1 MQIGVGQPKE
11 VDQRRVI
18 VVDDDEITRAAL
30 QFMLHEE
37 IETHRACNAGRGL
50 CHGRRLAKT
59 ASGVARRRFLS
70 KRGGADRRTGA
81 PFPDD
86 RILIISD
93 RSDQIRA
100 FVEHHNHIR
109 FHESIDN
116 LTPADG
122 TSAGLRPI
130 LAKRKRVK
138 RNSIIKRRSQHQLQ
152 ATLTPDEPKPP
163 FSKSLI
169 SLKLSDD
176 GQRERS
182 FALARRSAARRAVG
196 SNGVDDRA
204 A

>member
-1 MQIGVGQPKE
+1 MLLQAGLSERIFRRATLQIGVGQPKE

-59 ASGVARRRFLS
+59 ASGVARRLFLS

-100 FVEHHNHIR
+100 FVEHHNHVR

-122 TSAGLRPI
+122 YFGRAEADPRQ
-130 LAKRKRVK
+130 AKTCQAQQHHKAPFAASIAS
-138 RNSIIKRRSQHQLQ
+138 NSN
-152 ATLTPDEPKPP
+152 P
-163 FSKSLI
+163 
-169 SLKLSDD
+169 
-176 GQRERS
+176 
-182 FALARRSAARRAVG
+182 
-196 SNGVDDRA
+196 
-204 A
+204 